1 MFLFLSKLL
10 PLLLYPLGLTC
21 LLLVAALVLL
31 KRRPGWATG
40 AIALALVLLLVSS
53 NNWVATGVMRSLEW
67 RYQDT
72 LNLPEAEAIV
82 VLGGSIKP
90 QLPPRPWID
99 VAEEGDRVL
108 HGARLYLTGKA
119 PLLVF
124 SGGRITWGQGQSRS
138 EAEDMAELAEALGVP
153 PSAILIE
160 PDSLNTFENAA
171 YTQVLLTELGIERI
185 LLVTSAMHMP
195 RSLAI
200 FRKQGFEAIAAPTDF
215 HVVRDPADPA
225 QTTWPGRVLRLMP
238 QTDNLHYLTH
248 ALKEYLGIGIYWLR
262 GWL

>member
-10 PLLLYPLGLTC
+10 PLLIYPLGLAC
-21 LLLVAALVLL
+21 VLLVVALICL
-31 KRRPGWATG
+31 KRRPRWAAG
-40 AIALALVLLLVSS
+40 AIALALALLLVSS
-53 NNWVATGVMRSLEW
+53 NSGVSTAVIRSLEG

-72 LNLPEAEAIV
+72 VNLPEAEAIV
-82 VLGGSIKP
+82 VLGGAIKP
-90 QLPPRPWID
+90 QFPPRPWID

-108 HGARLYLTGKA
+108 HGARLYLAGKA

-138 EAEDMAELAEALGVP
+138 EAADMAELAEALGVP
-153 PSAILIE
+153 TRAILME

-171 YTQVLLTELGIERI
+171 YTQVLLGDRGIERI

-195 RSLAI
+195 RALGI
-200 FRKQGFEAIAAPTDF
+200 FKKQGFEAIPAPTDF
-215 HVVRDPADPA
+215 HVARDPADPRLN
-225 QTTWPGRVLRLMP
+225 TWQGRTLSLVP
-238 QTDNLHYLTH
+238 QTENLHYFTR
-248 ALKEYLGIGIYWLR
+248 ALKEYIGIGIYWAK

>member
-10 PLLLYPLGLTC
+10 PLLLYPLGLAC
-21 LLLVAALVLL
+21 VLLVVALICL
-31 KRRPGWATG
+31 KRRPWWAAG
-40 AIALALVLLLVSS
+40 AIALALGLLLVSS
-53 NNWVATGVMRSLEW
+53 NSWVATEVIRSLEW
-67 RYQDT
+67 RYPNS

-90 QLPPRPWID
+90 QFPPRPWID

-108 HGARLYLTGKA
+108 HGARLYLSGKA
-119 PLLVF
+119 PLVVF

-153 PSAILIE
+153 ASAIVIE
-160 PDSLNTFENAA
+160 PNSLNTFENAA
-171 YTQVLLTELGIERI
+171 YTQVLLANRGIERI

-195 RSLAI
+195 RSLVI
-200 FRKQGFEAIAAPTDF
+200 FRKQGFETIPAPTDF
-215 HVVRDPADPA
+215 HVARDPQDPG
-225 QTTWPGRVLRLMP
+225 QRTWHGRALSLMP
-238 QTDNLHYLTH
+238 QTENLHYLTR
-248 ALKEYLGIGIYWLR
+248 ALKEYLGIGIYWLK